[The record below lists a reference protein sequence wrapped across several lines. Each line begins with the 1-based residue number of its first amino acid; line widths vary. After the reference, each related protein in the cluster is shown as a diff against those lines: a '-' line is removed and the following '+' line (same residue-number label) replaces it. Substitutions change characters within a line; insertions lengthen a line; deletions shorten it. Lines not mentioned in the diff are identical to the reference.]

1 MSNLFDYNLFNF
13 LFFIVCIFISY
24 LIITDDRFTFNRKIL
39 FFVLLCILFIISI
52 YINKEPYQIIQE
64 LFWYSLILNGS
75 FIFHTLILDR
85 MFYYCF
91 KNQYDYAGFLI
102 SRISFTFSLSFIIYY
117 LNKINIWLYNN
128 YYNSY
133 NLKYIFLY
141 IIDLIF
147 MLLKIILLNFSI
159 FYHKYNI
166 LLLKKQE
173 FLNINQI
180 VFALT
185 WFIILLIISIILGYP
200 RLYIIWLLK
209 ALIEFYNIINRTY
222 LWDYKEFNLLNFID
236 KINYS
241 YKNFN
246 NTYYLKT
253 YYNHRFYNELINI
266 YEKPYHEYFMIG
278 LKKFLCDPYID
289 NYNDNNFIEPLVYNI
304 NQWLILLSKK
314 IKI

>member
-1 MSNLFDYNLFNF
+1 MFKLLDYTLFNF
-13 LFFIVCIFISY
+13 LFFFFCVLISY
-24 LIITDDRFTFNRKIL
+24 LVITDDRFNFNRKI
-39 FFVLLCILFIISI
+39 FFLLILVILILISI
-52 YINKEPYQIIQE
+52 YINKAPYQIIKE

-75 FIFHTLILDR
+75 FIFHTIILDR
-85 MFYYCF
+85 MFNYCW
-91 KNQYDYAGFLI
+91 KNHYEYAGFLI

-200 RLYIIWLLK
+200 RLYIIW
-209 ALIEFYNIINRTY
+209 
-222 LWDYKEFNLLNFID
+222 
-236 KINYS
+236 
-241 YKNFN
+241 
-246 NTYYLKT
+246 
-253 YYNHRFYNELINI
+253 
-266 YEKPYHEYFMIG
+266 
-278 LKKFLCDPYID
+278 
-289 NYNDNNFIEPLVYNI
+289 
-304 NQWLILLSKK
+304 
-314 IKI
+314 